1 MKVTIVGIGGLGGAL
16 AEGLLAMP
24 DTAEPVALTL
34 CARRPETAARFA
46 DRSRVMGDPRAAVA
60 GADVVVLAVKPR
72 ATAPLLAELASALAP
87 EALVVSCAAG
97 TTLASLASASPGAFA
112 LARAMP
118 NIGAQARSSTTAL
131 CLGARCSAGRDL
143 PRVQRI
149 FAAVGEVRV
158 VDDETWL
165 HPITAIGASG
175 PAFMLLAV
183 EALVDAGVEAGLP
196 RAEALAWARGALVA
210 AAARL
215 DPALEPQ
222 ALRATV
228 TSPAGTTAAGLAR
241 LEERAVRG
249 AFLDAARA
257 AAARSRELG

>member
-16 AEGLLAMP
+16 AAGLLARP
-24 DTAEPVALTL
+24 TSAESVALTL

-46 DRSRVMGDPRAAVA
+46 DRASVVVDPRVAVD

-72 ATAPLLAELASALAP
+72 ATAPLLAEVAAAVAP
-87 EALVVSCAAG
+87 DALVVSCAAG
-97 TTLASLASASPGAFA
+97 TTLATLTATAGAIA

-118 NIGAQARSSTTAL
+118 NIGAQAGASTTAV
-131 CLGARCSAGRDL
+131 CLGARCDRARDL
-143 PRVQRI
+143 ARLQRV
-149 FAAVGEVRV
+149 FAPVGEVRA
-158 VDDETWL
+158 VDDEAWL
-165 HPITAIGASG
+165 HSITAIGASG
-175 PAFMLLAV
+175 PAFLLLAV

-222 ALRATV
+222 ALRATI

-257 AAARSRELG
+257 AAARSRDLG